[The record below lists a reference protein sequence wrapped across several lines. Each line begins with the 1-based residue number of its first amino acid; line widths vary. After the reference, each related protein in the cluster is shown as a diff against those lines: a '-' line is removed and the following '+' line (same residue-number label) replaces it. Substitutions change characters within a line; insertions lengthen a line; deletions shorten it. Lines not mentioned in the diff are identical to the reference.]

1 MEELFKS
8 IASTKQASLNCSEIV
23 GYETAGLNVFNIIGE
38 VRLSM
43 IRQKEASNQRFCG
56 CMNETRM
63 DYQLVAS

>member
-1 MEELFKS
+1 M
-8 IASTKQASLNCSEIV
+8 V

-63 DYQLVAS
+63 DYQLAAS